1 MIHRKKSLAVF
12 LLITLLVLTYCAS
25 EKQANIRESTETLL
39 TYAYGDPDPVPI
51 LTRSSLWGRGTRLYP
66 YTFIDEYS
74 YIGEERDWKV
84 VYLENPYIKVAVL
97 PEAGGKIWGAI
108 EKSTQREFIYTNHV
122 MKFREIALRGPWTSG
137 GIEFNFGIVGHT
149 PSGAHPVDYLLKN
162 NPDGSVSCVVGNMD
176 LPSRTRWSVTI
187 TVSKEKAFFETKV
200 FWYNPS
206 PLHQSY
212 YAWMNGAIHTAD
224 DLQYVFPGRFHIAH
238 NFSVPLEPWP
248 DDTEGRDLS
257 WYKNND
263 FGSYKSYFTVGEYE
277 DFFGGYWH
285 DVDFGFGHWA
295 HYDDMPGQKIWIW
308 GLSQQ
313 GMIWEDL
320 LTDRDGQYS
329 EPQVG
334 RFLNQN
340 DHGFFTP
347 YTADHWREI
356 WFPYK
361 DIGPMVKASPHA
373 VLHVE
378 RTQESLTVNLCSL
391 QALDD
396 DLVISVGSREKHRE
410 HLRLKPM
417 DTITRKYPLEESS
430 SWIHVQVSD
439 KLFYTDDPQAN
450 DLQRPIHFHDY
461 DENTLEGLFLSA
473 ERLAQERNYY
483 MALQKYLAVLD
494 QEPLHT
500 QALNRVAE
508 LYYRKGEN
516 GKALNYAAK
525 ALDNVMYDPGANYIY
540 GIISRRL
547 GKLVDAKE
555 TLGWAARS
563 LNYRSTAYCQMSE
576 IYLCEKKWNLA
587 EEYARRALEYNVY
600 NINALQAL
608 AIVYRQ
614 KGLPSKAQEMLARIM
629 AADPLNH
636 MARYELYSLK
646 PSPHSLKQFQSMIR
660 NEYPHETYLEIA
672 LYYHSLNLNTEAR
685 QILSLVQEY
694 PVASYWMAY
703 LWKTD
708 DPQQAQTYLS
718 QALEMSSLLV
728 FPYREE
734 TIPVLQ
740 WALKHFP
747 GEWKTKYYLALV
759 LWSKGRA
766 EEAQQ
771 LLQECGDPDFA
782 PFYIVRA
789 YFLQEQH
796 PQMAKLDLEKAVEVN
811 SFSWRNW
818 FRLISFLNQQ
828 GLSQEALTVADKAAQ
843 QFPEEIPI
851 RIERIRALMSQKR
864 FAEAADILENSVVLP
879 SEGATGVHNLFV
891 QCHIQLGLEAIRQK
905 DYKSAIQHLEK
916 SQDYPENLGTGK
928 PYAPD
933 FRLQEY
939 LMALCFERL
948 GEWQKAESLRK
959 SIHTYTSNRKEEG
972 TYAYFGGL
980 VLQYYGEHAKARKLL
995 SQEKPSQEVLDVLKM
1010 LRK

>member
-1 MIHRKKSLAVF
+1 
-12 LLITLLVLTYCAS
+12 
-25 EKQANIRESTETLL
+25 
-39 TYAYGDPDPVPI
+39 
-51 LTRSSLWGRGTRLYP
+51 
-66 YTFIDEYS
+66 
-74 YIGEERDWKV
+74 
-84 VYLENPYIKVAVL
+84 
-97 PEAGGKIWGAI
+97 
-108 EKSTQREFIYTNHV
+108 
-122 MKFREIALRGPWTSG
+122 
-137 GIEFNFGIVGHT
+137 
-149 PSGAHPVDYLLKN
+149 
-162 NPDGSVSCVVGNMD
+162 
-176 LPSRTRWSVTI
+176 
-187 TVSKEKAFFETKV
+187 
-200 FWYNPS
+200 
-206 PLHQSY
+206 
-212 YAWMNGAIHTAD
+212 
-224 DLQYVFPGRFHIAH
+224 
-238 NFSVPLEPWP
+238 
-248 DDTEGRDLS
+248 
-257 WYKNND
+257 
-263 FGSYKSYFTVGEYE
+263 
-277 DFFGGYWH
+277 
-285 DVDFGFGHWA
+285 
-295 HYDDMPGQKIWIW
+295 
-308 GLSQQ
+308 
-313 GMIWEDL
+313 
-320 LTDRDGQYS
+320 
-329 EPQVG
+329 
-334 RFLNQN
+334 
-340 DHGFFTP
+340 
-347 YTADHWREI
+347 
-356 WFPYK
+356 
-361 DIGPMVKASPHA
+361 MVKASPHA

-378 RTQESLTVNLCSL
+378 RTQEFLTVNLCPL

-439 KLFYTDDPQAN
+439 KLYYTDDPQAN

-500 QALNRVAE
+500 QALKRVAE

-516 GKALNYAAK
+516 RKALNYAAK

-608 AIVYRQ
+608 AIVYRK
-614 KGLPSKAQEMLARIM
+614 KGLPTKAQEMLARIM

-636 MARYELYSLK
+636 MPRYELYSLK
-646 PSPHSLKQFQSMIR
+646 PSPRSLKQFQSMIR

-685 QILSLVQEY
+685 QILSLIQEY

-718 QALEMSSLLV
+718 QALEMSPLMV

-759 LWSKGRA
+759 LWSKERT

-771 LLQECGDPDFA
+771 LLQECGHPDFA

-789 YFLQEQH
+789 YLLQEQH

-811 SFSWRNW
+811 SSSWRNW

-828 GLSQEALTVADKAAQ
+828 GLNQEALTVADKAAQ

-851 RIERIRALMSQKR
+851 RIERIRALFNTWKNPRITRKTWVQENHMPRTFVYRNTSWPCALNVSVKGKKR
-864 FAEAADILENSVVLP
+864 NRCANPSIPTPPIDRKRELMPILEDWSCSIMENMRKPGSYYPKKNRHRKCLIFCRSLKNDINRGTEVCSIRIIHNS
-879 SEGATGVHNLFV
+879 F
-891 QCHIQLGLEAIRQK
+891 C
-905 DYKSAIQHLEK
+905 
-916 SQDYPENLGTGK
+916 
-928 PYAPD
+928 
-933 FRLQEY
+933 
-939 LMALCFERL
+939 
-948 GEWQKAESLRK
+948 
-959 SIHTYTSNRKEEG
+959 TY
-972 TYAYFGGL
+972 
-980 VLQYYGEHAKARKLL
+980 
-995 SQEKPSQEVLDVLKM
+995 
-1010 LRK
+1010 